1 MAQCFRRDRDMRRKT
16 PHAKNPHLLNAVKCC
31 LPPPRVYS
39 HECLRLLGR
48 RGISVVLCVI
58 FQCTQLEGFLIV
70 QKLQDF

>member
-1 MAQCFRRDRDMRRKT
+1 MRRKT
-16 PHAKNPHLLNAVKCC
+16 PHAKNPHLLNAVKCG
-31 LPPPRVYS
+31 LLPPRVYS
-39 HECLRLLGR
+39 RECPSLLGR